1 MFCIGLQNQQYCIFN
16 KQYSKEEYEKLSSQL
31 IDILKEQDIWGSN
44 FPIEMMLFPY
54 NDSKAY
60 YEFPVEKVVYL
71 NPDKSILRVE
81 NIDVDGTGTVYVL
94 EPEAFISK
102 AYIDMW
108 WTQNIDITWRTQE
121 NNIDIPQDTPVLS
134 AGQIPHISE
143 IDDTILE
150 KIILCEDTG
159 KPFRIIAQELEFYK
173 KYSLPIPRKHP
184 DTRFKNRFKKLPWN
198 TLYLRPCSQSGVETL
213 TCWKDQDIVCEQ
225 YYSNNL
231 D

>member
-16 KQYSKEEYEKLSSQL
+16 KQYSKEKYEELSSQL
-31 IDILKEQDIWGSN
+31 IDTLKKQGIWGTN

-60 YEFPVEKVVYL
+60 YEFPIEKVVYL
-71 NPDKSILRVE
+71 
-81 NIDVDGTGTVYVL
+81 
-94 EPEAFISK
+94 SK

-150 KIILCEDTG
+150 KIILCKDTG

-213 TCWKDQDIVCEQ
+213 TCWKDQDIVCESPGQ
-225 YYSNNL
+225 GELNKSPW
-231 D
+231 